1 MKCDEEK
8 VQIEES
14 GFNIESHIEP
24 LCFGGTVLVWE
35 AEDIG
40 RYLENHLDYKRKR
53 KAEKKVGVGRE
64 ALPLA
69 ICLVNEVRIV

>member
-1 MKCDEEK
+1 MIWFASMKCDEEK

-35 AEDIG
+35 ILGESSG
-40 RYLENHLDYKRKR
+40 LQEETK
-53 KAEKKVGVGRE
+53 G
-64 ALPLA
+64 
-69 ICLVNEVRIV
+69 